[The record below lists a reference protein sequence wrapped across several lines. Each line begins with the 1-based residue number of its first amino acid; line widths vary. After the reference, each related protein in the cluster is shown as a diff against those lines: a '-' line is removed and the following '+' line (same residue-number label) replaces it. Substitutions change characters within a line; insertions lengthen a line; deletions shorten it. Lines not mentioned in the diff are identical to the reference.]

1 MVLVNPV
8 LPVRGIIDIEI
19 IFTVTRVFRL
29 VRVVIGVSR
38 EILIM
43 EIDVH
48 HEPHHLSLD
57 GSDHHGL
64 VNGHAKLRYQHAS

>member
-1 MVLVNPV
+1 MVLVNPM
-8 LPVRGIIDIEI
+8 LPVCGIINIEI
-19 IFTVTRVFRL
+19 VFTVTRVFRL
-29 VRVVIGVSR
+29 VRIVIGVSR

-64 VNGHAKLRYQHAS
+64 VNGHTKLRNQNAS